1 MLPSK
6 YLMDFRKEA
15 RAAPYIIFMCRK
27 KEAGFSPAPFVVCMA
42 GFRTKGK
49 TKEDLKT

>member
-6 YLMDFRKEA
+6 YLMVFHKEV

-27 KEAGFSPAPFVVCMA
+27 KEAGFSPAPSVVWMA
-42 GFRTKGK
+42 VFRKTGK
-49 TKEDLKT
+49 TKEALEK